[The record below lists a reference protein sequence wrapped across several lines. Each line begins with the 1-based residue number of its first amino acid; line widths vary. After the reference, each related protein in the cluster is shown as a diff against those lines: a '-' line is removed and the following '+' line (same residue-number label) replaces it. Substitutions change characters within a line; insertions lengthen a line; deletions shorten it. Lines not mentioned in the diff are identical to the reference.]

1 MYVEY
6 GIPQDIDL
14 WMALVEEVR
23 WNFPGL
29 ETQEKLNEHRATV
42 LKFMGKRQA
51 ICVKE
56 GNVIAGVMLF
66 SRGHNMICC
75 LAVSPGYRCCGV
87 APILM
92 DEGIVVAEHIV
103 ILKCEY
109 EENKKRSIFRKNN

>member
-1 MYVEY
+1 MQLFY
-6 GIPQDIDL
+6 GVPEDIEQ
-14 WMALVEEVR
+14 WMCLVTQVR

-56 GNVIAGVMLF
+56 KNEIAGVMLL

-75 LAVSPGYRCCGV
+75 LAVSPEYRRHASSCRCG
-87 APILM
+87 AK
-92 DEGIVVAEHIV
+92 EQTACYQHNG
-103 ILKCEY
+103 
-109 EENKKRSIFRKNN
+109 S

>member
-6 GIPQDIDL
+6 GIQQDIDL

-42 LKFMGKRQA
+42 LKFIDKRQA

-75 LAVSPGYRCCGV
+75 LAVSPRIPLLWC
-87 APILM
+87 
-92 DEGIVVAEHIV
+92 
-103 ILKCEY
+103 
-109 EENKKRSIFRKNN
+109 SINAHG